1 MGVCLSFKR
10 VNNYRTP
17 MGKPV
22 RKMNCRWWVLCIYDS
37 LMQEGKQQNMGN
49 QQIYSSFKPDLTR
62 SFLLGLL
69 IFMKKMN
76 LSDNK

>member
-1 MGVCLSFKR
+1 
-10 VNNYRTP
+10 
-17 MGKPV
+17 
-22 RKMNCRWWVLCIYDS
+22 
-37 LMQEGKQQNMGN
+37 MQEGKQQNMGN

-76 LSDNK
+76 LSDNKWTKWWYDEI